1 MPGAEITVVDI
12 DEPLLEFI
20 DGVAAERRLAIRT
33 LFADLRDGLPDE
45 LHRRRAASCSPT
57 RRTRPTASRLFL
69 ERALSALANR
79 DRGRVV
85 IAYGAGDHR
94 PDLALAVQ
102 ERMQRLRVVIEA
114 IYPSFNR
121 YVLAQAIG
129 GWSDLYVCRPDRG
142 HVEAARARGARRAAS
157 TRRARRPRSRRT
169 RAVHS
174 PAVDAAVALVPD
186 GSVIDLRREPDE
198 LLLRVLLAADAPVAV
213 IVRNNHADIVDERS
227 QRALLDLVEPRV
239 DGALPPEHAR
249 LVDRDRDRAARRLG
263 ATTRPRSRPP
273 SPTSSGV
280 RGGHR
285 AGRMSVVPP
294 CDDGRTSPDF
304 PVDVFVA
311 MGGPGV
317 GGPSA
322 RRAVVWRAG
331 RVRAGPVLG

>member
-1 MPGAEITVVDI
+1 MFLGDHDLTSIAAALVMPDVEITVVDI
-12 DEPLLEFI
+12 DEPLLEFL
-20 DGVAAERRLAIRT
+20 DAVATERGLAIRT

-45 LHRRRAASCSPT
+45 LLGHATLVFTDPPYSADGV
-57 RRTRPTASRLFL
+57 ALFL

-129 GWSDLYVCRPDRG
+129 GWSDLYVCRPTAGTWKRLG
-142 HVEAARARGARRAAS
+142 RTAPTRRLYTQGPQAEESADAAS
-157 TRRARRPRSRRT
+157 
-169 RAVHS
+169 HS
-174 PAVDAAVALVPD
+174 PAVAAAIALVPD

-227 QRALLDLVEPRV
+227 QRALLDLVEPTATVRFHRSTPDSSTAIV
-239 DGALPPEHAR
+239 TATPTDTGR
-249 LVDRDRDRAARRLG
+249 ITRAAR
-263 ATTRPRSRPP
+263 PRPP
-273 SPTSSGV
+273 SPVGDMRSRDRRHTLV
-280 RGGHR
+280 R
-285 AGRMSVVPP
+285 
-294 CDDGRTSPDF
+294 
-304 PVDVFVA
+304 
-311 MGGPGV
+311 
-317 GGPSA
+317 
-322 RRAVVWRAG
+322 
-331 RVRAGPVLG
+331 